1 VIDGGDDRWGPAVR
15 ERERNEWV
23 GSARGRL
30 GRLAPGCGPIGLL
43 ASFFYFFPSAFFFFC
58 SEFLFGVLKRFFN
71 SDLNNLKLTTS
82 GL

>member
-1 VIDGGDDRWGPAVR
+1 MIGGAWLSKR
-15 ERERNEWV
+15 EREKS
-23 GSARGRL
+23 GL
-30 GRLAPGCGPIGLL
+30 GWLGAGWADWLPGCSPVGLL
-43 ASFFYFFPSAFFFFC
+43 ASFFYFFPSAFLFFY